1 MDLEIVTQSE
11 VSKKER
17 QILHI
22 NTYVWNLK
30 NSYRWSFYKAEI
42 DTDVENIYM
51 DTKGEVG
58 WMERLGLTH
67 MHTTAHKI
75 GD

>member
-22 NTYVWNLK
+22 NAYVWNLK
-30 NSYRWSFYKAEI
+30 NSYRRSFYKAEI
-42 DTDVENIYM
+42 ETQM
-51 DTKGEVG
+51 
-58 WMERLGLTH
+58 
-67 MHTTAHKI
+67 
-75 GD
+75 